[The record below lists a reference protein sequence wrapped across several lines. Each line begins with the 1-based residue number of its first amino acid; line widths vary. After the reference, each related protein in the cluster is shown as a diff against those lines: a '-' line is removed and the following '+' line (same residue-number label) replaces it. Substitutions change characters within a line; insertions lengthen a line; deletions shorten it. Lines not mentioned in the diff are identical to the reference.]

1 MRGEDCP
8 TGRAKT
14 CWRFFFLYAM
24 YCLVLMLSSFL
35 VCTHIGE
42 MGKDERRDNVHFSS
56 FWFTID
62 FLLSYQNI
70 DGVYWVWGRLIF
82 QRAQAPVVNY
92 LKANVPQA
100 PLHSRIWTCKLNNRV
115 GVSIWFSPL
124 HLYVSMKALLVVIRV
139 QPCIGVSM
147 KAQFVVIRV
156 QPCFDLGLLGTLGQ
170 VWVSLGTSQV
180 HSIWFVWV

>member
-14 CWRFFFLYAM
+14 CWRFFVYFILFGSYVVIFPRMYSYLEKWEKTNEETMCIFL
-24 YCLVLMLSSFL
+24 L
-35 VCTHIGE
+35 
-42 MGKDERRDNVHFSS
+42 
-56 FWFTID
+56 WFTID
-62 FLLSYQNI
+62 FLLFYQNI

-82 QRAQAPVVNY
+82 QRAQAPAVNY
-92 LKANVPQA
+92 PKASVPRA

-124 HLYVSMKALLVVIRV
+124 HLYVSMKARLVVIRV

>member
-1 MRGEDCP
+1 MKMYCEFATITRHDTLHQIQYSMSEPNISKWTVVG
-8 TGRAKT
+8 G
-14 CWRFFFLYAM
+14 FLYAM

-42 MGKDERRDNVHFSS
+42 TGKDKRRDNVHFSS

-62 FLLSYQNI
+62 FLLFCQNI

-82 QRAQAPVVNY
+82 QRAQAPAVNY
-92 LKANVPQA
+92 PKASVPRA

-124 HLYVSMKALLVVIRV
+124 HLYVSMKARLVVIRV

-147 KAQFVVIRV
+147 KARFVVIRV
-156 QPCFDLGLLGTLGQ
+156 QPCLT
-170 VWVSLGTSQV
+170 
-180 HSIWFVWV
+180 

>member
-1 MRGEDCP
+1 ML
-8 TGRAKT
+8 
-14 CWRFFFLYAM
+14 W

-115 GVSIWFSPL
+115 GVSIWFFSL
-124 HLYVSMKALLVVIRV
+124 HLYVSMKARLVVIRVQPCFGMSMKARFVVIRV

-180 HSIWFVWV
+180 HSICFVWV

>member
-1 MRGEDCP
+1 
-8 TGRAKT
+8 
-14 CWRFFFLYAM
+14 
-24 YCLVLMLSSFL
+24 VLEVFCMPWILFGILCCRLSSYVLIWEKWEKTNEETMRVFPPFGSPSTSYC
-35 VCTHIGE
+35 V
-42 MGKDERRDNVHFSS
+42 
-56 FWFTID
+56 
-62 FLLSYQNI
+62 YQNI

-82 QRAQAPVVNY
+82 QRAQAPAVNY
-92 LKANVPQA
+92 PKASVPRA

-124 HLYVSMKALLVVIRV
+124 HLYVSMKARLVVIRV

-147 KAQFVVIRV
+147 KARFVVIRV

-180 HSIWFVWV
+180 HNICFVWV